1 MDIYVLK
8 HVFKFFLLAP
18 ELQDLEQVAVVC
30 VYDDM
35 TVSVRVGMRVG
46 MRRASVLC
54 AVEEN
59 GRAGGGYCVEVSM
72 LFIARVWKGVGQ
84 MLAHGSRK

>member
-1 MDIYVLK
+1 MLK

-35 TVSVRVGMRVG
+35 TVRVRVGMR
-46 MRRASVLC
+46 L
-54 AVEEN
+54 
-59 GRAGGGYCVEVSM
+59 
-72 LFIARVWKGVGQ
+72 
-84 MLAHGSRK
+84 RK

>member
-1 MDIYVLK
+1 MNRICRHFGLMDIYVLQ

-35 TVSVRVGMRVG
+35 TVSVRVSMRVG
-46 MRRASVLC
+46 MR
-54 AVEEN
+54 
-59 GRAGGGYCVEVSM
+59 
-72 LFIARVWKGVGQ
+72 VG
-84 MLAHGSRK
+84 K

>member
-46 MRRASVLC
+46 
-54 AVEEN
+54 
-59 GRAGGGYCVEVSM
+59 
-72 LFIARVWKGVGQ
+72 K
-84 MLAHGSRK
+84 